1 MTHDNNGGFVSWGRY
16 DAEHR
21 ALEQRVGTLE
31 RLADGLRGSEVAHKA
46 LSDRISAIEL
56 TLHHDTQHE
65 DEERNR
71 RWLVI
76 AAVIS
81 GFILPLVVST
91 VVTLLH
97 LHTL

>member
-1 MTHDNNGGFVSWGRY
+1 MTDHDNGGYVSWGRY

-21 ALEQRVGTLE
+21 ALAQRVE
-31 RLADGLRGSEVAHKA
+31 EMAQVVNGLRGVEVAHKA
-46 LSDRISAIEL
+46 LSDRIDAIAL
-56 TLHHDTQHE
+56 ALHHDAQHG

-76 AAVIS
+76 AAVVS

-91 VVTLLH
+91 IVTLLH